1 MLKIITTLLLFQ
13 SILFTHFTFAKPVN
27 ILPLGDSITAGIG
40 PDLSENALPSY
51 RRDLWHKLNNAGYN
65 INFVGNK
72 HHFADI
78 ETLNN
83 KLKDYSPNYEG
94 YAGITANEINTDP
107 NSEGYKITTLMNDGN
122 YTPDIA
128 LIHLGSNDLLQN
140 KPSNQALTALEGIIT
155 QLQAKNPLVTIL
167 IAKIIPLH
175 PYDAPETEISKPLNS
190 LLTTTWA
197 TQQST
202 TQSKVVIVDLNSHY
216 PIKGGYWD
224 GPSDGY
230 YWDKGIHPSALGEAF
245 MAQQWFDALQS
256 LPIMLQNQKKITL
269 KKPPITQ
276 NLTLHLDA
284 LDINADGIQ
293 DNIQEISKETLL
305 TLWKD
310 KSEKHNDAKSQ
321 NTPAPTRINNNKLN
335 HQPTIAFKQA
345 GLKTLNDKQITA
357 NNAYTK
363 FVVFKF
369 NNSKKANHLL
379 SSTTS
384 FKGDTGTTLWGAGKS
399 NISIQHNDNP
409 SNFINSNNFKTGFHI
424 VSFRYS
430 PKQLGNLISL
440 EGEIQQINNAVHPH
454 QPAFTT
460 IGYANDKFLDGS
472 IAEALIYDKALTNDE
487 IEQTERYLAKKW
499 RLKLKEMTSIDIAK
513 LAIIEDIIG
522 NLDKVPASAV
532 QINLFISDTI
542 AKNGL
547 DYSFSLQK
555 GTYNDRNNPTK
566 DEVIKAIMHVN
577 STNKKNQSSAGSI
590 PPFLLLTVILAM
602 IYRRFFNQHL
612 NKESY
617 KM

>member
-1 MLKIITTLLLFQ
+1 MLKIPASLLIFLGLFLSQ
-13 SILFTHFTFAKPVN
+13 YSFAKPVN

-40 PDLSENALPSY
+40 PDLPKEALPSY
-51 RRDLWHKLNNAGYN
+51 RRDLWHMLNNAGYDVS
-65 INFVGNK
+65 FVGNK

-78 ETLNN
+78 ETLDN

-94 YAGITANEINTDP
+94 YAGITAHEINSDP
-107 NSEGYKITTLMNDGN
+107 NNEGYKISTLMNDGN

-140 KPSNQALTALEGIIT
+140 KPSNQTLTALEGIIA
-155 QLQAKNPLVTIL
+155 QLQDKNPSISIL
-167 IAKIIPLH
+167 IARIIPLH
-175 PYDAPETEISKPLNS
+175 PYDAPETEISNTLNR

-202 TQSKVVIVDLNSHY
+202 AQSKVEIVDLNTHY
-216 PIKGGYWD
+216 PIKNSYWD
-224 GPSDGY
+224 E
-230 YWDKGIHPSALGEAF
+230 GIHPSALGEAF
-245 MAQQWFDALQS
+245 MAQQCFDALKS
-256 LPIMLQNQKKITL
+256 LPIMLQNQNKITL

-305 TLWKD
+305 TIWKD
-310 KSEKHNDAKSQ
+310 KSKKHNDAKSQ